1 MCLLRNGENY
11 GEDRRED
18 RRRKRKIHKFYCDE
32 CGEYLG
38 ESEEYGDEYY
48 DKIGYISQRVI
59 VNGKQYIYKSH
70 LCDKCKEKF
79 YEDLG
84 NVLEVV
90 GFVKVE

>member
-1 MCLLRNGENY
+1 MEKIM
-11 GEDRRED
+11 EKIEEKIVEE
-18 RRRKRKIHKFYCDE
+18 KRKIHKFYCDE